1 VTTFSTVFQTLK
13 IIIDVEVLRGCFFL
27 TVQGMK
33 IGIFLDFWKLDCKS
47 DVACAATAE
56 FLYLLTVQESGN
68 VDV

>member
-1 VTTFSTVFQTLK
+1 MLRFSV
-13 IIIDVEVLRGCFFL
+13 VVFL